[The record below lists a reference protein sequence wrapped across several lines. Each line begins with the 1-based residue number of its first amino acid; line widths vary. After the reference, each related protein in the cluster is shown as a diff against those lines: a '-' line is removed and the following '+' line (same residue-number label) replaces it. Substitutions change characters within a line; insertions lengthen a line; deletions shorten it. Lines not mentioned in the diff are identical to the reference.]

1 MDTPETDSADVT
13 WTDMTW
19 LDFEDSEVRVV
30 DIPIFAEDYS
40 YQDRR
45 PEDAEVE
52 ETGAELG
59 QYESL

>member
-19 LDFEDSEVRVV
+19 LDFEDLEVRVV
-30 DIPIFAEDYS
+30 DIPVLAEDYS
-40 YQDRR
+40 YQD
-45 PEDAEVE
+45 EGLEGAEVK

-59 QYESL
+59 Q